1 MFFKNNKEKL
11 LKAVEDNNQ
20 LMIDTL
26 QELVRIPSITGE
38 EGKAQKRVIEI
49 MKSIGLNVETY
60 EANKEE
66 ICKHPA
72 YIEVPY
78 PYQDRPN
85 VIGKLK
91 GKGKGRSIFIV
102 GHIDVVPPNPVSSWK
117 HDPWGGEIDGNR
129 LYGRGS
135 FDMKAGVVA
144 NLIAVKSIIDA
155 DIKLSGDLLIG
166 STIEEELGGGGGL
179 LACLMNGYRADA
191 LMTTEP
197 ISKIAI
203 AHPGILY
210 FRVKVKGKTAH
221 AARSHLG
228 VNAIGK
234 MLKIYHALEN
244 LDEERAQRLSF
255 PLIEQDSGRSCNLN
269 MGTLKAGDWV
279 STVAGFADMECRM
292 SFVIGETEEQAKAE
306 VEKVIADVAKNDEW
320 LSENPPKVEWFGWH
334 TDPWLQDDK
343 HEFVQTVKTVADE
356 VLERPVELVGK
367 PGGLDIRFA
376 KYFNIPSLS
385 IGPQGGNIHGVDEY
399 VELDSLLLNTKI
411 VALSI
416 LKWSGSEK

>member
-11 LKAVEDNNQ
+11 LRAVEDNNQ
-20 LMIDTL
+20 LMVKTL
-26 QELVRIPSITGE
+26 QELIRMPSITGD
-38 EGKAQKRVIEI
+38 EGKIQEKVAGI
-49 MKSIGLNVETY
+49 MKNMGLKVETLV
-60 EANKEE
+60 ANKEE
-66 ICKHPA
+66 VSKHPA
-72 YIEVPY
+72 YIDVPY
-78 PYQDRPN
+78 AYEGRPN
-85 VIGKLK
+85 VIGKLE
-91 GKGKGRSIFIV
+91 GQGEGRSIFVV
-102 GHIDVVPPNPVSSWK
+102 GHIDVVPPEPVSSWK
-117 HDPWGGEIDGNR
+117 HDPWGATIEGNR

-135 FDMKAGVVA
+135 FDMKAGVCA
-144 NLIAVKSIIDA
+144 NLFAVKSIIDA
-155 DIKLSGDLLIG
+155 GIQLPGDLLIG

-179 LACLMNGYRADA
+179 LACLLNGYRADA

-210 FRVKVKGKTAH
+210 FRVKVTGKTAH

-234 MLKIYHALEN
+234 MLKIYDALDK
-244 LDEERAQRLSF
+244 LDQDRAAKLSF

-269 MGTLKAGDWV
+269 IGTLRAGDWV

-306 VEKVIADVAKNDEW
+306 VEKVIADVVKNDEW
-320 LSENPPKVEWFGWH
+320 LTENPPEVEWFGWH

-356 VLERPVELVGK
+356 VLGKPVEIVGK

-376 KYFNIPSLS
+376 KYFNIPALS

-416 LKWSGSEK
+416 LKWSSSEK